1 MTKVIVRNGN
11 VEGALRSL
19 KVDKDGSRRKLKER
33 EQGYLKKGVKNRLAK
48 EQGRKNA
55 QKREKWVSRECPM
68 HLN

>member
-1 MTKVIVRNGN
+1 MTKVVVRNGN

-33 EQGYLKKGVKNRLAK
+33 QQGYLKKGVKNRLAK

-55 QKREKWVSRECPM
+55 QRRERNARRERY
-68 HLN
+68 